1 MSFEDKEKQLIKPF
15 YTTTELKR
23 WYKISNNKKWL
34 IYTDSSF
41 KDHSRIQNY
50 PNIKKHLDQ
59 FKKIITSDNKPYGLH
74 RARKE
79 YFFKDEK
86 IISLR
91 KCDKP
96 TFTYVHDDC
105 YVSETF
111 YIIKSD
117 RINLKYLIGL
127 LNSKIIAFWLRHKG
141 KMQGLNYQI
150 DKQPILSLPLIH
162 TVSTDEKLV
171 INLVNEIIDLVKSDN
186 KYKNNFNLDKILK
199 LEKQIDNIAYK
210 LYGLTEEEIKLIEN

>member
-1 MSFEDKEKQLIKPF
+1 M
-15 YTTTELKR
+15 
-23 WYKISNNKKWL
+23 
-34 IYTDSSF
+34 
-41 KDHSRIQNY
+41 
-50 PNIKKHLDQ
+50 
-59 FKKIITSDNKPYGLH
+59 
-74 RARKE
+74 
-79 YFFKDEK
+79 
-86 IISLR
+86 
-91 KCDKP
+91 
-96 TFTYVHDDC
+96 
-105 YVSETF
+105 
-111 YIIKSD
+111 
-117 RINLKYLIGL
+117 KYLIGL